1 MSTPLK
7 YLDKALNSLR
17 DLNLLPTDGEEAPVI
32 ALLNQITDLD
42 EEKVVAIA
50 MTLNQASLF
59 NEVVREQVSAMQL
72 GERYQEITKSFNSI
86 REDAKGMV
94 EQLEDGKVNT
104 WERVQNVWMKV
115 SRGDISARFEK
126 IKKVYL
132 DVADDSRDQIQREH
146 TILTAYQDFRG
157 ALKESEVL
165 ALEVLKTA
173 EGILDS
179 AKADLQTAMSVV
191 TDYTGDDAAERAR
204 LELARDERM
213 RDVQYADQRYQIC
226 KDLSDNLTVGYN
238 TSEVVMARLIQTTNA
253 KERVYQQAISFF
265 GTNETVLTA
274 LSASFTG
281 LHGLHESTETLN
293 AMKEGVS
300 QSLEDLA
307 DIGGKV
313 QEEAIKAGYG
323 PTIRADAVKRLVDS
337 VISFQEHSR
346 IIIEEMRKLS
356 TQNAKDIR
364 DVVEEGKQRL
374 ITDTS
379 QHTTP
384 DHGRDK
390 HGNEAPPRRSHAGHG
405 CGRHTPAS
413 PTPGRSGTGHGGT

>member
-1 MSTPLK
+1 MHQPALFALQSAIHNSEEYSMSTPLK

-17 DLNLLPTDGEEAPVI
+17 DLDLMPADSKEAPVI

-42 EEKVVAIA
+42 EDKVVAIA

-59 NEVVREQVSAMQL
+59 NEVVREQVSAMQI
-72 GERYQEITKSFNSI
+72 GERYEEIIKSFNSI

-115 SRGDISARFEK
+115 SRGDISGRFDK
-126 IKKVYL
+126 IKNVYL
-132 DVADDSRDQIQREH
+132 DVAADSKDQIQREH
-146 TILTAYQDFRG
+146 LILTAYQDFRG

-165 ALEVLKTA
+165 ALEVLKIA
-173 EGILDS
+173 EDKLDA
-179 AKADLQTAMSVV
+179 AKAELQASMDVLGEFK
-191 TDYTGDDAAERAR
+191 GDDAADRAR
-204 LELARDERM
+204 LELTRDERM
-213 RDVQYADQRYQIC
+213 RDVQTADKRYQIS

-253 KERVYQQAISFF
+253 KERVYQQSVSFF

-300 QSLEDLA
+300 RSLEDLA

-313 QEEAIKAGYG
+313 QEAAIRAGYG

-337 VISFQEHSR
+337 VVSYQEHSR

-356 TQNAKDIR
+356 TQNAEEIR
-364 DVVEEGKQRL
+364 DAVEEGKQRL
-374 ITDTS
+374 ARLVEE
-379 QHTTP
+379 
-384 DHGRDK
+384 GR
-390 HGNEAPPRRSHAGHG
+390 AFPL
-405 CGRHTPAS
+405 TL
-413 PTPGRSGTGHGGT
+413 PGQS

>member
-17 DLNLLPTDGEEAPVI
+17 DLNLMPAGNEEAPVI

-59 NEVVREQVSAMQL
+59 NEVVREQVSAMQI
-72 GERYQEITKSFNSI
+72 GKRYEEITNSFNSI
-86 REDAKGMV
+86 RDDAKGMV

-115 SRGDISARFEK
+115 SRGDISERFDK
-126 IKKVYL
+126 IKTLYL
-132 DVADDSRDQIQREH
+132 DVAEDSRDQIQREH
-146 TILTAYQDFRG
+146 LILTAYQDFRG

-173 EGILDS
+173 QDKLDIS
-179 AKADLQTAMSVV
+179 KADLQAAMD
-191 TDYTGDDAAERAR
+191 TLGEYAGEDAADRAR
-204 LELARDERM
+204 LELTRDERM

-281 LHGLHESTETLN
+281 LYGLHESTEALN

-300 QSLEDLA
+300 KSLEDLA

-337 VISFQEHSR
+337 VVSYQEHSL

-356 TQNAKDIR
+356 TKNADEIR
-364 DVVEEGKQRL
+364 DAVEEGKQRL
-374 ITDTS
+374 ARLVEEGKAF
-379 QHTTP
+379 P
-384 DHGRDK
+384 L
-390 HGNEAPPRRSHAGHG
+390 APPGQS
-405 CGRHTPAS
+405 
-413 PTPGRSGTGHGGT
+413 

>member
-17 DLNLLPTDGEEAPVI
+17 DLNLMPAGNEEAPVI

-59 NEVVREQVSAMQL
+59 NEVVREQVSAMQI
-72 GERYQEITKSFNSI
+72 GKRYEEITNSFNSI
-86 REDAKGMV
+86 RDDAKGMV

-115 SRGDISARFEK
+115 SRGDISERFDK
-126 IKKVYL
+126 IKTLYL
-132 DVADDSRDQIQREH
+132 DVAEDSRGQIQREH
-146 TILTAYQDFRG
+146 LILTAYQDFRG

-173 EGILDS
+173 QDKLDIS
-179 AKADLQTAMSVV
+179 KADLQAAMD
-191 TDYTGDDAAERAR
+191 TLGEYAGEDAADRAR
-204 LELARDERM
+204 LELTRDERM

-281 LHGLHESTETLN
+281 LYGLHESTETLN

-300 QSLEDLA
+300 KSLEDLA

-337 VISFQEHSR
+337 VVSYQEHSL

-356 TQNAKDIR
+356 TKNADEIR
-364 DVVEEGKQRL
+364 DAVEEGKQRL
-374 ITDTS
+374 ARLVEEGKAF
-379 QHTTP
+379 P
-384 DHGRDK
+384 L
-390 HGNEAPPRRSHAGHG
+390 APPGQS
-405 CGRHTPAS
+405 
-413 PTPGRSGTGHGGT
+413 

>member
-17 DLNLLPTDGEEAPVI
+17 DLDLMPADSKEAPVI

-42 EEKVVAIA
+42 EDKVVAIA

-59 NEVVREQVSAMQL
+59 NEVVREQVSAMQI
-72 GERYQEITKSFNSI
+72 GERYEEIIKSFNSI

-115 SRGDISARFEK
+115 SRGDISGRFDK
-126 IKKVYL
+126 IKNVYL
-132 DVADDSRDQIQREH
+132 DVAEDSKDQIQREH
-146 TILTAYQDFRG
+146 LILTAYQDFRG

-165 ALEVLKTA
+165 ALDVLKTA
-173 EGILDS
+173 EDKLD
-179 AKADLQTAMSVV
+179 AARAELQASMDVLGEFK
-191 TDYTGDDAAERAR
+191 GDDAADRAR
-204 LELARDERM
+204 LELTRDERM
-213 RDVQYADQRYQIC
+213 RDVQTADKRYQIS

-253 KERVYQQAISFF
+253 KERVYQQSVSFF
-265 GTNETVLTA
+265 GTNETVFTA

-300 QSLEDLA
+300 RSLEDLA

-313 QEEAIKAGYG
+313 QEAAIRAGYG

-337 VISFQEHSR
+337 VVSYQEHSR

-356 TQNAKDIR
+356 TQNAEEIR
-364 DVVEEGKQRL
+364 DAVEEGKQRL
-374 ITDTS
+374 ARLVEEGKAFPLTL
-379 QHTTP
+379 
-384 DHGRDK
+384 
-390 HGNEAPPRRSHAGHG
+390 
-405 CGRHTPAS
+405 
-413 PTPGRSGTGHGGT
+413 PGQS

>member
-17 DLNLLPTDGEEAPVI
+17 DLDLMPADSKEAPVI

-42 EEKVVAIA
+42 EDKVVAIA

-59 NEVVREQVSAMQL
+59 NEVVREQVSAMQI
-72 GERYQEITKSFNSI
+72 GERYEEIIKSFNSI
-86 REDAKGMV
+86 REDAKGMI

-115 SRGDISARFEK
+115 SRGDISGRFDK
-126 IKKVYL
+126 IKNVYL
-132 DVADDSRDQIQREH
+132 DVAEDSKDQIQREH
-146 TILTAYQDFRG
+146 LILTAYQDFRG

-165 ALEVLKTA
+165 ALEVLKIA
-173 EGILDS
+173 EDKLDA
-179 AKADLQTAMSVV
+179 AKAELQASMDVLGEFK
-191 TDYTGDDAAERAR
+191 GDDAADRAR
-204 LELARDERM
+204 LELTRDERM
-213 RDVQYADQRYQIC
+213 RDVQTADKRYQIS

-253 KERVYQQAISFF
+253 KERVYQQSVSFF

-300 QSLEDLA
+300 RSLEDLA

-313 QEEAIKAGYG
+313 QEAAIRAGYG
-323 PTIRADAVKRLVDS
+323 PTIRADAVKQLVDS
-337 VISFQEHSR
+337 VVSYQEHSR

-356 TQNAKDIR
+356 TQNAEEIR
-364 DVVEEGKQRL
+364 DAVEEGKQRL
-374 ITDTS
+374 ARLVEEGKAFPL
-379 QHTTP
+379 TP
-384 DHGRDK
+384 
-390 HGNEAPPRRSHAGHG
+390 
-405 CGRHTPAS
+405 
-413 PTPGRSGTGHGGT
+413 PGQS

>member
-17 DLNLLPTDGEEAPVI
+17 DLDLMPADSKEAPVI

-42 EEKVVAIA
+42 EDKVVAIA

-59 NEVVREQVSAMQL
+59 NEVVREQVSAMQI
-72 GERYQEITKSFNSI
+72 GERYEEIIKSFNSI

-115 SRGDISARFEK
+115 SRGDISGRFDK
-126 IKKVYL
+126 IKNVYL
-132 DVADDSRDQIQREH
+132 DVAADSKDQIQREH
-146 TILTAYQDFRG
+146 LILTAYQDFRG

-165 ALEVLKTA
+165 ALEVLKIA
-173 EGILDS
+173 EDKLDA
-179 AKADLQTAMSVV
+179 AKAELQASMDVLGEFK
-191 TDYTGDDAAERAR
+191 GDDAADRAR
-204 LELARDERM
+204 LELTRDERM
-213 RDVQYADQRYQIC
+213 RDVQTADKRYQIS

-253 KERVYQQAISFF
+253 KERVYQQSVSFF

-300 QSLEDLA
+300 RSLEDLA

-313 QEEAIKAGYG
+313 QEAAISAGYG

-337 VISFQEHSR
+337 VVSYQEHSR

-356 TQNAKDIR
+356 TQNAEEIR
-364 DVVEEGKQRL
+364 DAVEEGKQRL
-374 ITDTS
+374 ARLVEE
-379 QHTTP
+379 
-384 DHGRDK
+384 GR
-390 HGNEAPPRRSHAGHG
+390 AFPL
-405 CGRHTPAS
+405 TL
-413 PTPGRSGTGHGGT
+413 PGQS